1 MMQKKNGAGHLAA
14 LFTIIVW
21 GTTFISTKV
30 LLRDFQPVEILVIR
44 FVIGYLLLLAA
55 KPGWVRLKEKK
66 QEWLFAG
73 AGLCGICLYFL
84 LEKYSFDLYTCIECR
99 SHHLGGS
106 FFYGHFDAYFYERRG
121 QAAAVVLFGV
131 RSCDWRNL
139 YDQL

>member
-14 LFTIIVW
+14 LFTIVVW

-66 QEWLFAG
+66 QEKRLWKKLQ
-73 AGLCGICLYFL
+73 
-84 LEKYSFDLYTCIECR
+84 SR
-99 SHHLGGS
+99 
-106 FFYGHFDAYFYERRG
+106 
-121 QAAAVVLFGV
+121 
-131 RSCDWRNL
+131 
-139 YDQL
+139 